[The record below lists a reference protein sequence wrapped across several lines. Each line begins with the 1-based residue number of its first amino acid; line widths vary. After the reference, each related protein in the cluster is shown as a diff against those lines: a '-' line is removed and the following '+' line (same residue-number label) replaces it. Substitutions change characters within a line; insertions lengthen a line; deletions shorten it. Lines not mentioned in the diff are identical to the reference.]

1 MNKNRY
7 FAIMLILSSSLLFSM
22 NQKKK
27 IRAAIGISG
36 NGTNMVNIVEKWKAG
51 YFGESLDIP
60 VVFSS
65 AEDAPGVEKAKELG
79 IEKVVVTPFGKKA
92 DRDRDCARL
101 KEQLEAQKIDVV
113 ILAGFMYLV
122 NSDFVNAYHGKILN
136 IHPSLLPAYKGTN
149 AIEKAFKAGEDMMG
163 ASVIIVADDIATKDG
178 DTGAIVLQGQFE
190 VVEGDTIEKVTERMH
205 EVEHD
210 IFPRA
215 IKMHCE
221 KLQNNE

>member
-7 FAIMLILSSSLLFSM
+7 FAFMLILSSSLLFSM

-65 AEDAPGVEKAKELG
+65 AEDAPGVEKAKGLG
-79 IEKVVVTPFGKKA
+79 IENVLVTPFGKKVT
-92 DRDRDCARL
+92 RDQDCARL
-101 KEQLEAQKIDVV
+101 KEELKTRNIDLV

-122 NSDFVNAYHGKILN
+122 NSDFVKAYPRKILN
-136 IHPSLLPAYKGTN
+136 VHPSLLPAYKGTN

-163 ASVIIVADDIATKDG
+163 ASVIIVADDIDTKDG
-178 DTGAIVLQGQFE
+178 DTGTIVLQGQFE
-190 VVEGDTIEKVTERMH
+190 VVEGDTLEKVTERMH

-215 IKMHCE
+215 IKSYCE

>member
-215 IKMHCE
+215 IKSYCE
-221 KLQNNE
+221 KLQSNE